1 MIEKTAPVLI
11 ADDDEYFRLALTALL
26 TGPLGF
32 SRVIESASLDEAF
45 DRLAN
50 SGETIALALFDLR
63 MPGMESPANLGAVRE
78 CYPGLRVAVV
88 SASRRRQDVLSALEI
103 GAHGYIPK
111 SFGPSE
117 LVRALQVVISGDI
130 FVPAFL
136 AELPKAEDI
145 GAQDAQRAAVPDRAH
160 GPASGHSRDDV
171 RSNQDTGL
179 PISPRQRQVL
189 NLLVKGQSNKQ
200 IANELSLGEGTV
212 KVHVAALL
220 RHLGVSNR
228 AAAAATGALLLR
240 AS

>member
-1 MIEKTAPVLI
+1 MIDKADPVLI

-26 TGPLGF
+26 KGPLGF
-32 SRVIESASLDEAF
+32 ARVIEAASLDQAF
-45 DRLAN
+45 ERLAN
-50 SGETIALALFDLR
+50 SPETISLALFDLR

-78 CYPGLRVAVV
+78 CYPHLRVAVV
-88 SASRRRQDVLSALEI
+88 SASRRRQDVLMALDA
-103 GAHGYIPK
+103 GVHGYIAK
-111 SFGPSE
+111 SFEPAE
-117 LVRALQVVISGDI
+117 LVRALQAVISGDI

-136 AELPKAEDI
+136 ADLPAAGEDTRSRTAPASSADPI
-145 GAQDAQRAAVPDRAH
+145 GAA
-160 GPASGHSRDDV
+160 
-171 RSNQDTGL
+171 GL

-189 NLLVKGQSNKQ
+189 NLLVKGYSNKQ
-200 IANELSLGEGTV
+200 IAGELTLGEGTV

>member
-1 MIEKTAPVLI
+1 MIDKFNPVLI

-26 TGPLGF
+26 QGPLGF
-32 SRVIESASLDEAF
+32 ARVIESASLDEAF

-50 SGETIALALFDLR
+50 SGENISMALFDLR

-78 CYPGLRVAVV
+78 CYPGLRLAVI
-88 SASRRRQDVLSALEI
+88 SASQRRQDVMNALDI

-111 SFGPSE
+111 SFGPNE
-117 LVRALQVVISGDI
+117 LVRALRIVIAGDI
-130 FVPAFL
+130 FVPAFI
-136 AELPKAEDI
+136 ADLPATGGEARI
-145 GAQDAQRAAVPDRAH
+145 SDR
-160 GPASGHSRDDV
+160 GDMLPASVKPHSESTDPIGLA
-171 RSNQDTGL
+171 GL

-189 NLLVKGQSNKQ
+189 NLLIKGYSNKQ
-200 IANELSLGEGTV
+200 IANELSLGEGTI

>member
-1 MIEKTAPVLI
+1 MISKADPVLI

-26 TGPLGF
+26 QGPLGF
-32 SRVIESASLDEAF
+32 ERVVEAASLDQAI

-50 SGETIALALFDLR
+50 SPEKISLALFDLR

-78 CYPGLRVAVV
+78 CYPNMRVAMV
-88 SASRRRQDVLSALEI
+88 SASRRRQDVLSALAT
-103 GAHGYIPK
+103 GVHGYIPK

-117 LVRALQVVISGDI
+117 LVRALQMVISGDI
-130 FVPAFL
+130 FVPSFL
-136 AELPKAEDI
+136 ADLPAAGEDARGPGARERATDGDPI
-145 GAQDAQRAAVPDRAH
+145 GTA
-160 GPASGHSRDDV
+160 
-171 RSNQDTGL
+171 GL

-189 NLLVKGQSNKQ
+189 NLLVKGYSNKQ
-200 IANELSLGEGTV
+200 IASELTLGEGTV

-228 AAAAATGALLLR
+228 AAAAATGALLFR

>member
-1 MIEKTAPVLI
+1 MIDKTDPVLI

-26 TGPLGF
+26 CGPQGF
-32 SRVIESASLDEAF
+32 SRVIEAASLDEAF

-50 SGETIALALFDLR
+50 SGDGISLALFDLR

-117 LVRALQVVISGDI
+117 LVRALQVVVSGDI

-136 AELPKAEDI
+136 ADLPKVD
-145 GAQDAQRAAVPDRAH
+145 DAGGRDR
-160 GPASGHSRDDV
+160 GPAPARDHSGDGVAAIGHG
-171 RSNQDTGL
+171 GL

-189 NLLVKGQSNKQ
+189 NLLVKGHSNKQ

>member
-1 MIEKTAPVLI
+1 MIEKSDPVLI

-26 TGPLGF
+26 RGPLGF
-32 SRVIESASLDEAF
+32 LRVIESASLDEAF

-50 SGETIALALFDLR
+50 SGENTSLALFDLR

-78 CYPGLRVAVV
+78 CYPGLSIAVI
-88 SASRRRQDVLSALEI
+88 SASRSRQDILSALAI

-111 SFGPSE
+111 SFGPNE

-136 AELPKAEDI
+136 ADLPANSDEARSVSISDAAPAPMKAHFGESPGPI
-145 GAQDAQRAAVPDRAH
+145 GRA
-160 GPASGHSRDDV
+160 
-171 RSNQDTGL
+171 GL

-189 NLLVKGQSNKQ
+189 NLLVKGYSNKQ
-200 IANELSLGEGTV
+200 IANELSLGEGTI

>member
-1 MIEKTAPVLI
+1 MIEKSDPVLI

-26 TGPLGF
+26 KGPLGF
-32 SRVIESASLDEAF
+32 TRVIEASSLDQAF
-45 DRLAN
+45 ERLEN
-50 SGETIALALFDLR
+50 STETISLALFDLR

-78 CYPGLRVAVV
+78 CYPLLRVAVV
-88 SASRRRQDVLSALEI
+88 SASRRRQDVLMALEA
-103 GAHGYIPK
+103 GVHGYIAK
-111 SFGPSE
+111 SFEPAE
-117 LVRALQVVISGDI
+117 LVRALQAVIAGDI

-136 AELPKAEDI
+136 AELPPPGENTSPKIASGSTDPI
-145 GAQDAQRAAVPDRAH
+145 GAA
-160 GPASGHSRDDV
+160 
-171 RSNQDTGL
+171 GL

-189 NLLVKGQSNKQ
+189 NLLVKGYSNKQ
-200 IANELSLGEGTV
+200 IAGELVLGEGTV